1 MSDYTD
7 SINVLVKTSYLAEQS
22 IEHQQYVFAYTIT
35 IENTGDESV
44 QLLSRSWLITD
55 ADGGTTN
62 VEGEGVVGQK
72 PHIAP
77 TKSYTYTSGSAFK
90 TPVGT
95 MQGYYVFATA
105 SGKEVKANIPVFTLA
120 KPNILN

>member
-1 MSDYTD
+1 MSNYSD
-7 SINVLVKTSYLAEQS
+7 SIHVLVKTSYLAEQS
-22 IEHQQYVFAYTIT
+22 IEHQQYVFTYTIT
-35 IENTGDESV
+35 IENKSEESI

-55 ADGGTTN
+55 ADAGTTS

-77 TKSYTYTSGSAFK
+77 NKSYTYTSGSALK

-95 MQGYYVFATA
+95 MQGFYTFVTA
-105 SGKEVKANIPVFTLA
+105 SGEKIKAIIPVFTLA

>member
-62 VEGEGVVGQK
+62 VEGEGVVGQNLILHQQK
-72 PHIAP
+72 
-77 TKSYTYTSGSAFK
+77 
-90 TPVGT
+90 
-95 MQGYYVFATA
+95 ATH
-105 SGKEVKANIPVFTLA
+105 IPVAARSKLPLVLCKVIMFLPPPLEKKLKQTFLYS
-120 KPNILN
+120 PSLSQIS